1 MVEETARIDKREVQ
15 TGRVKVHLVETSEQM
30 VREALS
36 SQNVKVTRV
45 PVDQPVT
52 RVPVIRTEN
61 GITIVPV
68 LEEIL
73 VVEKR
78 LILRE
83 ELHIEQEVSHETV
96 EVPVSLRKQ
105 RAVVE
110 RVGAQGQRITEE
122 KRDDERTNK
131 ASIQGAQRIITAF
144 FDNKKD
150 ASEAVERLTRLGLT
164 RDNIKS
170 GRGLPSR
177 RSINREPDQHE
188 PLQRAP
194 WLLGITWRSLPA

>member
-1 MVEETARIDKREVQ
+1 MVEETARIHKREVQ
-15 TGRVKVHLVETSEQM
+15 TGRVKVHTVVETSEQM

-83 ELHIEQEVSHETV
+83 ELHIKQEVSHETV

-110 RVGAQGQRITEE
+110 RVDAQGQRITEE
-122 KRDDERTNK
+122 KSDDER
-131 ASIQGAQRIITAF
+131 
-144 FDNKKD
+144 D
-150 ASEAVERLTRLGLT
+150 
-164 RDNIKS
+164 
-170 GRGLPSR
+170 
-177 RSINREPDQHE
+177 
-188 PLQRAP
+188 
-194 WLLGITWRSLPA
+194 

>member
-1 MVEETARIDKREVQ
+1 MTRHEEAIRVVEETARIDKREVQ
-15 TGRVKVHLVETSEQM
+15 TGRVKVHTLVETSEQM

-83 ELHIEQEVSHETV
+83 ELHIKQEVSHETV

-110 RVGAQGQRITEE
+110 RVDAQGQRITEE
-122 KRDDERTNK
+122 KSDDER
-131 ASIQGAQRIITAF
+131 
-144 FDNKKD
+144 D
-150 ASEAVERLTRLGLT
+150 
-164 RDNIKS
+164 
-170 GRGLPSR
+170 
-177 RSINREPDQHE
+177 
-188 PLQRAP
+188 
-194 WLLGITWRSLPA
+194 

>member
-15 TGRVKVHLVETSEQM
+15 TGRVKVHTVVETSEQM

-36 SQNVKVTRV
+36 SHNVKVTRV

-52 RVPVIRTEN
+52 TVPVIRTEN

-110 RVGAQGQRITEE
+110 RVDAQGQRITEE
-122 KRDDERTNK
+122 KRDDER
-131 ASIQGAQRIITAF
+131 
-144 FDNKKD
+144 D
-150 ASEAVERLTRLGLT
+150 
-164 RDNIKS
+164 
-170 GRGLPSR
+170 
-177 RSINREPDQHE
+177 
-188 PLQRAP
+188 
-194 WLLGITWRSLPA
+194 

>member
-1 MVEETARIDKREVQ
+1 MRRPSLWSKRPRALISAWFRPAGSRF
-15 TGRVKVHLVETSEQM
+15 TPWLKFEQM

-83 ELHIEQEVSHETV
+83 ELHIKQEVSHETV

-110 RVGAQGQRITEE
+110 RVDAQGQRIQRRRVMMNE
-122 KRDDERTNK
+122 TNK

-150 ASEAVERLTRLGLT
+150 ASEAAERLTRLGLT
-164 RDNIKS
+164 RDNIKMVEGS
-170 GRGLPSR
+170 P
-177 RSINREPDQHE
+177 P
-188 PLQRAP
+188 
-194 WLLGITWRSLPA
+194 

>member
-1 MVEETARIDKREVQ
+1 MTRHEEAIPVVEETAHIDKREVQ
-15 TGRVKVHLVETSEQM
+15 TGRVKVHTLVETSEQM

-45 PVDQPVT
+45 PVDQPVS

-83 ELHIEQEVSHETV
+83 ELHIKQEVSHETV

-110 RVGAQGQRITEE
+110 RVDAQGQRITEE
-122 KRDDERTNK
+122 KSDDER
-131 ASIQGAQRIITAF
+131 
-144 FDNKKD
+144 D
-150 ASEAVERLTRLGLT
+150 
-164 RDNIKS
+164 
-170 GRGLPSR
+170 
-177 RSINREPDQHE
+177 
-188 PLQRAP
+188 
-194 WLLGITWRSLPA
+194 

>member
-1 MVEETARIDKREVQ
+1 MVEETARIHKREVQ
-15 TGRVKVHLVETSEQM
+15 TGRVKVHTVVETSEQM

-36 SQNVKVTRV
+36 SHNVKVTRV
-45 PVDQPVT
+45 AVDQPVT
-52 RVPVIRTEN
+52 TVPEIRTEN

-73 VVEKR
+73 IVEKR

-110 RVGAQGQRITEE
+110 RFDAQGQKITEE
-122 KRDDERTNK
+122 KRDDER
-131 ASIQGAQRIITAF
+131 
-144 FDNKKD
+144 D
-150 ASEAVERLTRLGLT
+150 
-164 RDNIKS
+164 
-170 GRGLPSR
+170 
-177 RSINREPDQHE
+177 
-188 PLQRAP
+188 
-194 WLLGITWRSLPA
+194 

>member
-1 MVEETARIDKREVQ
+1 MSRDEEAIPVVEETARIDKREVQ
-15 TGRVKVHLVETSEQM
+15 TGRVKVHTVVETSEQM

-83 ELHIEQEVSHETV
+83 ELHIKQEVSHETV

-110 RVGAQGQRITEE
+110 RVDAQGQRITEE
-122 KRDDERTNK
+122 KSDDER
-131 ASIQGAQRIITAF
+131 
-144 FDNKKD
+144 D
-150 ASEAVERLTRLGLT
+150 
-164 RDNIKS
+164 
-170 GRGLPSR
+170 
-177 RSINREPDQHE
+177 
-188 PLQRAP
+188 
-194 WLLGITWRSLPA
+194 

>member
-15 TGRVKVHLVETSEQM
+15 TGRVKVHTVVETSEQM

-36 SQNVKVTRV
+36 SHNVKVTRV
-45 PVDQPVT
+45 PVDQPVAT
-52 RVPVIRTEN
+52 VPVIRTEN

-83 ELHIEQEVSHETV
+83 ELHIKQEVSHETV

-110 RVGAQGQRITEE
+110 RVDAQGQRITE
-122 KRDDERTNK
+122 DLFLPDEDRYTY
-131 ASIQGAQRIITAF
+131 A
-144 FDNKKD
+144 
-150 ASEAVERLTRLGLT
+150 EGL
-164 RDNIKS
+164 S
-170 GRGLPSR
+170 RG
-177 RSINREPDQHE
+177 
-188 PLQRAP
+188 
-194 WLLGITWRSLPA
+194 GIW

>member
-15 TGRVKVHLVETSEQM
+15 TGRVKVHTVVETSEQM

-52 RVPVIRTEN
+52 TVPVIRTEN

-78 LILRE
+78 LIVRE
-83 ELHIEQEVSHETV
+83 ELHIKQEVSHETV

-110 RVGAQGQRITEE
+110 RVDAQGQRITEE
-122 KRDDERTNK
+122 KRDDER
-131 ASIQGAQRIITAF
+131 
-144 FDNKKD
+144 D
-150 ASEAVERLTRLGLT
+150 
-164 RDNIKS
+164 
-170 GRGLPSR
+170 
-177 RSINREPDQHE
+177 
-188 PLQRAP
+188 
-194 WLLGITWRSLPA
+194 

>member
-15 TGRVKVHLVETSEQM
+15 TGRVKVHTVVETSEQM

-52 RVPVIRTEN
+52 TVPVIRTEN

-68 LEEIL
+68 LEKIL

-96 EVPVSLRKQ
+96 EVPVSLHKQ

-110 RVGAQGQRITEE
+110 RVDAQGQRITEE
-122 KRDDERTNK
+122 KRDDER
-131 ASIQGAQRIITAF
+131 
-144 FDNKKD
+144 D
-150 ASEAVERLTRLGLT
+150 
-164 RDNIKS
+164 
-170 GRGLPSR
+170 
-177 RSINREPDQHE
+177 
-188 PLQRAP
+188 
-194 WLLGITWRSLPA
+194 

>member
-1 MVEETARIDKREVQ
+1 M
-15 TGRVKVHLVETSEQM
+15 VETSEQM

-45 PVDQPVT
+45 AVDQPVT
-52 RVPVIRTEN
+52 TVPEIRTEN

-73 VVEKR
+73 IVEKR

-110 RVGAQGQRITEE
+110 RFDAQGQKITEE
-122 KRDDERTNK
+122 KRDDER
-131 ASIQGAQRIITAF
+131 
-144 FDNKKD
+144 D
-150 ASEAVERLTRLGLT
+150 
-164 RDNIKS
+164 
-170 GRGLPSR
+170 
-177 RSINREPDQHE
+177 
-188 PLQRAP
+188 
-194 WLLGITWRSLPA
+194 

>member
-15 TGRVKVHLVETSEQM
+15 TGRVKVHTVVETSEQM

-83 ELHIEQEVSHETV
+83 ELHIKQEVSHETV

-110 RVGAQGQRITEE
+110 RVDAQGQRITEE
-122 KRDDERTNK
+122 KSDDER
-131 ASIQGAQRIITAF
+131 
-144 FDNKKD
+144 D
-150 ASEAVERLTRLGLT
+150 
-164 RDNIKS
+164 
-170 GRGLPSR
+170 
-177 RSINREPDQHE
+177 
-188 PLQRAP
+188 
-194 WLLGITWRSLPA
+194 

>member
-1 MVEETARIDKREVQ
+1 MSRHEEAIPVVEETARIDKREVQ
-15 TGRVKVHLVETSEQM
+15 TGRVKVHTVVETSEQM

-52 RVPVIRTEN
+52 TVPVIRTEN

-83 ELHIEQEVSHETV
+83 ELHIKQEVSHETV

-110 RVGAQGQRITEE
+110 RFDAQGQKITEE
-122 KRDDERTNK
+122 KRDDER
-131 ASIQGAQRIITAF
+131 
-144 FDNKKD
+144 D
-150 ASEAVERLTRLGLT
+150 
-164 RDNIKS
+164 
-170 GRGLPSR
+170 
-177 RSINREPDQHE
+177 
-188 PLQRAP
+188 
-194 WLLGITWRSLPA
+194 

>member
-15 TGRVKVHLVETSEQM
+15 TGRVKVHTMVETSEQM

-52 RVPVIRTEN
+52 TVPVIRTEN

-83 ELHIEQEVSHETV
+83 ELHIKQEVSHETV

-110 RVGAQGQRITEE
+110 RVDAEGKTITEE
-122 KRDDERTNK
+122 KSDDER
-131 ASIQGAQRIITAF
+131 
-144 FDNKKD
+144 D
-150 ASEAVERLTRLGLT
+150 
-164 RDNIKS
+164 
-170 GRGLPSR
+170 
-177 RSINREPDQHE
+177 
-188 PLQRAP
+188 
-194 WLLGITWRSLPA
+194 

>member
-15 TGRVKVHLVETSEQM
+15 TGRVKVHTVVETSEQM

-52 RVPVIRTEN
+52 TVPVIRTEN

-110 RVGAQGQRITEE
+110 RFDAQGKQITEE
-122 KRDDERTNK
+122 KRDDER
-131 ASIQGAQRIITAF
+131 
-144 FDNKKD
+144 D
-150 ASEAVERLTRLGLT
+150 
-164 RDNIKS
+164 
-170 GRGLPSR
+170 
-177 RSINREPDQHE
+177 
-188 PLQRAP
+188 
-194 WLLGITWRSLPA
+194 

>member
-1 MVEETARIDKREVQ
+1 MSRHEQAIPVVEETARIDKREVQ
-15 TGRVKVHLVETSEQM
+15 TGRVKVHTVVETSEQM

-52 RVPVIRTEN
+52 TVPVIRTEN

-83 ELHIEQEVSHETV
+83 ELHIKQEVSHETV

-110 RVGAQGQRITEE
+110 RVDAQGQRITEE
-122 KRDDERTNK
+122 KRDDER
-131 ASIQGAQRIITAF
+131 
-144 FDNKKD
+144 D
-150 ASEAVERLTRLGLT
+150 
-164 RDNIKS
+164 
-170 GRGLPSR
+170 
-177 RSINREPDQHE
+177 
-188 PLQRAP
+188 
-194 WLLGITWRSLPA
+194 

>member
-1 MVEETARIDKREVQ
+1 MTRHEEAIPVVEETARIDKREVQ
-15 TGRVKVHLVETSEQM
+15 TGRVKVHTLVETSEQM

-83 ELHIEQEVSHETV
+83 ELHIKQEVSHETV

-110 RVGAQGQRITEE
+110 RIDAQGQRITEE
-122 KRDDERTNK
+122 KSDDER
-131 ASIQGAQRIITAF
+131 
-144 FDNKKD
+144 D
-150 ASEAVERLTRLGLT
+150 
-164 RDNIKS
+164 
-170 GRGLPSR
+170 
-177 RSINREPDQHE
+177 
-188 PLQRAP
+188 
-194 WLLGITWRSLPA
+194 

>member
-36 SQNVKVTRV
+36 SHNVKVTRV

-52 RVPVIRTEN
+52 TVPVIRTEN

-83 ELHIEQEVSHETV
+83 ELHIEQEVSNETV

-110 RVGAQGQRITEE
+110 RVDAQGQRITEE
-122 KRDDERTNK
+122 KRDDER
-131 ASIQGAQRIITAF
+131 
-144 FDNKKD
+144 D
-150 ASEAVERLTRLGLT
+150 
-164 RDNIKS
+164 
-170 GRGLPSR
+170 
-177 RSINREPDQHE
+177 
-188 PLQRAP
+188 
-194 WLLGITWRSLPA
+194 

>member
-1 MVEETARIDKREVQ
+1 MSRHEEAIPVVEETARIDKREVQ
-15 TGRVKVHLVETSEQM
+15 TGRVKVHTVVETSEQM

-45 PVDQPVT
+45 AVDQPVT
-52 RVPVIRTEN
+52 TVPEIRTEN

-110 RVGAQGQRITEE
+110 RFDAQGQKITEE
-122 KRDDERTNK
+122 KRDDER
-131 ASIQGAQRIITAF
+131 
-144 FDNKKD
+144 D
-150 ASEAVERLTRLGLT
+150 
-164 RDNIKS
+164 
-170 GRGLPSR
+170 
-177 RSINREPDQHE
+177 
-188 PLQRAP
+188 
-194 WLLGITWRSLPA
+194 

>member
-15 TGRVKVHLVETSEQM
+15 TGRVKVHTVVETSEQM

-52 RVPVIRTEN
+52 TVPVIRTEN

-83 ELHIEQEVSHETV
+83 ELHIKQEVSHETV

-110 RVGAQGQRITEE
+110 RVDAQGQRITEE
-122 KRDDERTNK
+122 KSDDER
-131 ASIQGAQRIITAF
+131 
-144 FDNKKD
+144 D
-150 ASEAVERLTRLGLT
+150 
-164 RDNIKS
+164 
-170 GRGLPSR
+170 
-177 RSINREPDQHE
+177 
-188 PLQRAP
+188 
-194 WLLGITWRSLPA
+194 

>member
-15 TGRVKVHLVETSEQM
+15 TGRVKVHTVVETSEQM

-52 RVPVIRTEN
+52 TVPVIRTEN

-110 RVGAQGQRITEE
+110 RVDAQGQRITEE
-122 KRDDERTNK
+122 KRDDER
-131 ASIQGAQRIITAF
+131 
-144 FDNKKD
+144 D
-150 ASEAVERLTRLGLT
+150 
-164 RDNIKS
+164 
-170 GRGLPSR
+170 
-177 RSINREPDQHE
+177 
-188 PLQRAP
+188 
-194 WLLGITWRSLPA
+194 

>member
-1 MVEETARIDKREVQ
+1 MSRHEEAIPVVEETARIDKREVQ
-15 TGRVKVHLVETSEQM
+15 TGRVKVHTVVETSEQM

-52 RVPVIRTEN
+52 TVPEIRTED

-83 ELHIEQEVSHETV
+83 ELHIAQEVSQETV

-110 RVGAQGQRITEE
+110 RVDAQGKPITEE
-122 KRDDERTNK
+122 KRDDER
-131 ASIQGAQRIITAF
+131 
-144 FDNKKD
+144 D
-150 ASEAVERLTRLGLT
+150 
-164 RDNIKS
+164 
-170 GRGLPSR
+170 
-177 RSINREPDQHE
+177 
-188 PLQRAP
+188 
-194 WLLGITWRSLPA
+194 

>member
-15 TGRVKVHLVETSEQM
+15 TGRVKVHTLVETSEQM

-52 RVPVIRTEN
+52 TVPVIRTEN

-83 ELHIEQEVSHETV
+83 ELHIKQEVSHETV

-110 RVGAQGQRITEE
+110 RADAQGQRITEE
-122 KRDDERTNK
+122 KRDDER
-131 ASIQGAQRIITAF
+131 
-144 FDNKKD
+144 D
-150 ASEAVERLTRLGLT
+150 
-164 RDNIKS
+164 
-170 GRGLPSR
+170 
-177 RSINREPDQHE
+177 
-188 PLQRAP
+188 
-194 WLLGITWRSLPA
+194 

>member
-1 MVEETARIDKREVQ
+1 MSRHEEAIPVVEETARIDKREVQ
-15 TGRVKVHLVETSEQM
+15 TGRVKVHTVVETSEQM

-52 RVPVIRTEN
+52 TVPVIRTEN

-83 ELHIEQEVSHETV
+83 ELHIKQEVSHETV

-110 RVGAQGQRITEE
+110 RVDAQGQRITEE
-122 KRDDERTNK
+122 KSDDER
-131 ASIQGAQRIITAF
+131 
-144 FDNKKD
+144 D
-150 ASEAVERLTRLGLT
+150 
-164 RDNIKS
+164 
-170 GRGLPSR
+170 
-177 RSINREPDQHE
+177 
-188 PLQRAP
+188 
-194 WLLGITWRSLPA
+194 

>member
-15 TGRVKVHLVETSEQM
+15 TGRVKVHTVVETSEQM

-36 SQNVKVTRV
+36 SHNVKVTRV

-83 ELHIEQEVSHETV
+83 ELHIKQEVSHETV

-110 RVGAQGQRITEE
+110 RADAQGQRITEE
-122 KRDDERTNK
+122 KRDDER
-131 ASIQGAQRIITAF
+131 
-144 FDNKKD
+144 D
-150 ASEAVERLTRLGLT
+150 
-164 RDNIKS
+164 
-170 GRGLPSR
+170 
-177 RSINREPDQHE
+177 
-188 PLQRAP
+188 
-194 WLLGITWRSLPA
+194 